1 MDYITINNQTLPYP
15 KQFQLQKVP
24 FIVSEITTMT
34 GQTYADVNGWK
45 YADTVIEWGA
55 LYPEDLQRL
64 VTAVSSPSF
73 YINFIDESGQTQSVR
88 AILRRFTRSKTLV
101 KQSGSYVWTDVGIE
115 VSFPN
120 PNSF

>member
-55 LYPEDLQRL
+55 LYPEDL
-64 VTAVSSPSF
+64 A
-73 YINFIDESGQTQSVR
+73 YD
-88 AILRRFTRSKTLV
+88 
-101 KQSGSYVWTDVGIE
+101 
-115 VSFPN
+115 
-120 PNSF
+120 